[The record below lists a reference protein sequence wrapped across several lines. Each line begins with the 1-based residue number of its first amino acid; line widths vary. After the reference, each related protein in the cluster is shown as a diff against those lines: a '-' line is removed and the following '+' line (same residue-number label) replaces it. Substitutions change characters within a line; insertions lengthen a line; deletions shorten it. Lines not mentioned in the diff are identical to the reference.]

1 VVLSAVLF
9 VMPVF
14 EFFSLSVMFLLYEYF
29 CVNSIEILVF
39 LIGNVEQ
46 ISLLMQMQLYAQ
58 MYCKYSVSLLF
69 LAKFNVND

>member
-1 VVLSAVLF
+1 
-9 VMPVF
+9 
-14 EFFSLSVMFLLYEYF
+14 MFLLYEYF